1 VKRWGPLAFVAG
13 VGLLLALTVPLWPE
27 LSHSLPPCP
36 FRTLTGVP
44 CPTCGTTR
52 AVLALSHGHVGE
64 AFLHNPMVT
73 VGLFFTGLAAV
84 LWAVAHAG
92 GKSLP
97 KALASLDRHWPWWL
111 RVGVTLALV
120 ANWAWVVARG

>member
-1 VKRWGPLAFVAG
+1 
-13 VGLLLALTVPLWPE
+13 
-27 LSHSLPPCP
+27 
-36 FRTLTGVP
+36 
-44 CPTCGTTR
+44 
-52 AVLALSHGHVGE
+52 VLALSHGHVGE